1 MGGRQRKRAAAKG
14 RQGKPYEGHES
25 LTGYLLFYALR
36 AGITERAFWKMTAHN
51 VIMAFRASEQNMSRL
66 AYRTAI
72 YQRIDHKK
80 FPKTEDAMFA
90 KAKPQRQTL
99 AQQYAMARLITK
111 VMH

>member
-1 MGGRQRKRAAAKG
+1 
-14 RQGKPYEGHES
+14 
-25 LTGYLLFYALR
+25 
-36 AGITERAFWKMTAHN
+36 MTAHN

>member
-1 MGGRQRKRAAAKG
+1 
-14 RQGKPYEGHES
+14 

-36 AGITERAFWKMTAHN
+36 AGITERDFWKMTAHN

-66 AYRTAI
+66 AYRTAV
-72 YQRIDHKK
+72 YQRGDPKK
-80 FPKTEDAMFA
+80 LPRTEDAIFA
-90 KAKPQRQTL
+90 SAKPKRQTL

>member
-1 MGGRQRKRAAAKG
+1 MGGRQREPAAAKG
-14 RQGKPYEGHES
+14 HQGKPYEGHES

-36 AGITERAFWKMTAHN
+36 AGITERDFWTMTAHN
-51 VIMAFRASEQNMSRL
+51 IVIAFRASEENMSRL

-72 YQRIDHKK
+72 YQRIGHKH
-80 FPKTEDAMFA
+80 FPKTEDAIFA
-90 KAKPQRQTL
+90 KPRQTL